1 MINLES
7 LSPTMLLARG
17 QYATVR
23 SAHEDAKKELSVLCG
38 KMGGAAAQIL
48 RKMQPD
54 NDSTPPS
61 AEIADLLTACRWTI
75 DEIEKTTARIESL
88 SQQRASIKPIAWPK

>member
-1 MINLES
+1 
-7 LSPTMLLARG
+7 MLLARG

-38 KMGGAAAQIL
+38 KLSGSSAQIL

-54 NDSTPPS
+54 NDALPDH
-61 AEIADLLTACRWTI
+61 AEVVDLLTACRWTI

-88 SQQRASIKPIAWPK
+88 SAQKASIKPIAWPK